1 MPSARLVQ
9 VQHHLA
15 ANIRRARARL
25 GLTQEAL
32 AEKAGLGSVHLRNI
46 ERGVENVTLA
56 TLVAIADALEM
67 APGLLL
73 RKAVLAPLHPGR
85 PRTRPRAARRP
96 AKQ

>member
-1 MPSARLVQ
+1 MPPARVVQ

-32 AEKAGLGSVHLRNI
+32 AEKAGLGPVHLRSI
-46 ERGVENVTLA
+46 ERGVENITLS
-56 TLVAIADALEM
+56 TLVAIADALEIP
-67 APGLLL
+67 PGLLL
-73 RKAVLAPLHPGR
+73 RKAVLAPLRPGR

-96 AKQ
+96 TRA